1 MQSCC
6 SVWYQGYVSMRSVR
20 LRMWALMAPG
30 HKVDQGHTQP
40 TLSTLTRAHTLTVPF
55 LTCVSIPLCVT
66 VYALA
71 HSSTVPLTY
80 SLSEGLD

>member
-1 MQSCC
+1 
-6 SVWYQGYVSMRSVR
+6 MRSVR
-20 LRMWALMAPG
+20 LRMWALMA
-30 HKVDQGHTQP
+30 VAQLLEGHTQP
-40 TLSTLTRAHTLTVPF
+40 TLSTLRRAHTP
-55 LTCVSIPLCVT
+55 CVSIPLCVT